1 MNLIVTSRL
10 MAMAA
15 LIASTLLAG
24 CGLRC
29 RSPSTETFT
38 VYEDAPKISQLDLG
52 PPGNSPG
59 DVYHFFAPLYS
70 SAGGPVTGEVSGTKT
85 VVKLA
90 TDARPNLERR
100 ATLLF
105 FTFGE
110 QQDQIIALG
119 VHEYPTNVPE
129 FEAGKS
135 VARAILGGTGK
146 YMGARGEVTSTRN
159 ADGSY
164 NAGIYPA
171 QVIGII
177 VSDWRDSLWG
187 PCRKRAGLSRIG
199 EVPSG
204 ADPL

>member
-1 MNLIVTSRL
+1 MNQIVTSRL
-10 MAMAA
+10 MAMAT
-15 LIASTLLAG
+15 LLASTLLTA

-29 RSPSTETFT
+29 TSPSTEALT
-38 VYEDAPKISQLDLG
+38 VYEDAPKMSQLDLG

-59 DVYHFFAPLYS
+59 DVYHFFAPLHS
-70 SAGGPVTGEVSGTKT
+70 SSGGPVTGEVFGTKT

-90 TDARPNLERR
+90 TDAKPNLERR

-119 VHEYPTNVPE
+119 VHEYPTNAPE
-129 FEAGKS
+129 FETGRS
-135 VARAILGGTGK
+135 VVRAILGGTGK

-164 NAGIYPA
+164 TQAFT
-171 QVIGII
+171 
-177 VSDWRDSLWG
+177 LL
-187 PCRKRAGLSRIG
+187 K
-199 EVPSG
+199 
-204 ADPL
+204 